1 MHPARPSLFARIV
14 SLHTNGK
21 THKMHLAP
29 QLAIA
34 TLPRHAA
41 VLANRCLV
49 HAVAGRAGAAY
60 ADVSRIRYC
69 RAKHFARHYEHMRA
83 ALQSGGRDGGGGGIV
98 GALAAFE
105 MGARRILAFSDHSAR
120 GGNSIRSDS

>member
-1 MHPARPSLFARIV
+1 MRGSALCSTILSTWPLTNACKPSNY
-14 SLHTNGK
+14 T
-21 THKMHLAP
+21 

-49 HAVAGRAGAAY
+49 HAIAGRPGAAY

-69 RAKHFARHYEHMRA
+69 RAKHFSRHYEHMRA
-83 ALQSGGRDGGGGGIV
+83 ALEKGNIID
-98 GALAAFE
+98 ALASFE
-105 MGARRILAFSDHSAR
+105 IGA
-120 GGNSIRSDS
+120 

>member
-1 MHPARPSLFARIV
+1 
-14 SLHTNGK
+14 
-21 THKMHLAP
+21 MHLAP

-83 ALQSGGRDGGGGGIV
+83 ALQSGVRDGGSIV

-105 MGARRILAFSDHSAR
+105 AGARRIFCFFSPFSAR
-120 GGNSIRSDS
+120 RQFNTL